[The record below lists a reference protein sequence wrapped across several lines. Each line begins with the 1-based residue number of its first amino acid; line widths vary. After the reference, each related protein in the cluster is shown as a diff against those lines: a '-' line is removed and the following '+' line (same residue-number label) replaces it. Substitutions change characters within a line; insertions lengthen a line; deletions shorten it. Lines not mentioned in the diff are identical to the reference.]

1 MSANELAARVT
12 RLLGK
17 GVVGWRATTGGY
29 TSAERFVFTLENG
42 STVFGKAATTPLMA
56 KWLRSEY
63 RAYTELSGNFMA
75 RLLAWDDD
83 SEKPLLVVEDLSAG
97 YWPPPWRS
105 GDVDRVLEAL
115 DALHKTEPPPGLSPF
130 PREDFQCW
138 RRVADDS
145 EPFLRLG
152 LVSEDW
158 LKESLPALV
167 EAEAAALLEGNEV
180 LHMDVRSDNI
190 CLLDDKAV
198 LVDWNN
204 VHLGNGLFD
213 IAAWLPS
220 LHAEGGPAPWV
231 IFPGA
236 AELASAIAGYFASW
250 AGQPP
255 PRFAPKVR
263 DVQLQQLKTALP
275 WAIRELGLPQPRVV

>member
-1 MSANELAARVT
+1 MSASELAERVT

-17 GVVGWRATTGGY
+17 RVVGWRATTGGY
-29 TSAERFVFTLENG
+29 TSAERFVFTLEDG

-56 KWLRSEY
+56 KWLRFEY

-75 RLLAWDDD
+75 RMLAWDDD

-115 DALHKTEPPPGLSPF
+115 DALHRTEPPPGLRPF

-138 RRVADDS
+138 RRVAGDS

-167 EAEAAALLEGNEV
+167 EGEAAAPLEGNEV

-231 IFPGA
+231 VMPGA

-263 DVQLQQLKTALP
+263 VVQLQQLRTALP
-275 WAIRELGLPQPRVV
+275 WVIRELGLPQPDVG